1 MRRRAIL
8 IPPLKGEGGRR
19 RRPGGVG
26 LSAIG
31 PHPVGFADHPPP
43 LGEGLRR
50 RAFIAMLGSAAAF
63 PLAARAQQPARPVV
77 GFLNGQ
83 SADTY
88 SHLASAFRH
97 GLDEAGFVEG
107 RNVAIEYR
115 WANGQ
120 DERLGALAAD
130 LVGRRVTVLASGGG
144 VAVSN
149 AARIAT
155 STIPIVFVTGSDP
168 VKIGLVASMNRPGGN
183 ATGVSFLVN
192 QLNAKRLELASQL
205 ASSGAVIGLLARP
218 RNPTYATDRREIEAG
233 AATLGRKLL
242 ILDIA
247 SERDFEPAFASAARE
262 RVGALLVHT
271 DPYYNSHRDAL
282 VALAARHAVPTVYE
296 VREYVTAGG
305 LISYGT
311 SIVNAYRQAGVYAGR
326 ILKGEKPAD
335 LPVVQSTRFE
345 LVINLR
351 IAKALGLV
359 IPQNLL
365 VAADEV
371 IE

>member
-1 MRRRAIL
+1 MRRREFL
-8 IPPLKGEGGRR
+8 TLLGG
-19 RRPGGVG
+19 
-26 LSAIG
+26 
-31 PHPVGFADHPPP
+31 
-43 LGEGLRR
+43 
-50 RAFIAMLGSAAAF
+50 AAAVI
-63 PLAARAQQPARPVV
+63 PCAARAQQAAMPMI

-88 SHLASAFRH
+88 SHLASAFLH
-97 GLDEAGFVEG
+97 GLDNAGFVEG

-120 DERLGALAAD
+120 EERLGALAAD

-149 AARIAT
+149 AATTAT

-168 VKIGLVASMNRPGGN
+168 VKIGLVTSMNRPGGN
-183 ATGVSFLVN
+183 VTGISFLVN
-192 QLNAKRLELASQL
+192 QLNAKRLELARQL
-205 ASSGAVIGLLARP
+205 VSSGAAIGLLARP
-218 RNPTYATDRREIEAG
+218 RNLTYATDKREIEAG
-233 AATLGRKLL
+233 AATLGQKLL
-242 ILDIA
+242 ILEVA
-247 SERDFEPAFASAARE
+247 SERDFEPAFATAARE
-262 RVGALLVHT
+262 RAGALLVHT
-271 DPYYNSHRDAL
+271 DPFFNSHRDAL
-282 VALAARHAVPTVYE
+282 VALAARHAVPTIYE
-296 VREYVTAGG
+296 VREFVAAGG

-311 SIVNAYRQAGVYAGR
+311 SITSAYRQAGVYAGR

-351 IAKALGLV
+351 AAKALGLV